1 MSVERKD
8 TVNPEK
14 IVIEGQI
21 EELVREV
28 VRICFSEREYM
39 IIQHRFELD
48 DCEILP
54 WWKLGET
61 LGISRERVRQIEVEA
76 NRKVKRALWK
86 RGCYSYF
93 ETTINYKKP

>member
-8 TVNPEK
+8 AVDPEK

-28 VRICFSEREYM
+28 VCICFSELEYM
-39 IIQHRFELD
+39 IIQHRFEFD

-61 LGISRERVRQIEVEA
+61 LGISRERVSQIEVEA
-76 NRKVKRALWK
+76 NRKVKRELWK

-93 ETTINYKKP
+93 ETTTNYKKP